1 MFASNACPRDLP
13 APSKASP
20 PAFRRLP
27 ASSKPACPD
36 GRGTAGVAGGSAIL
50 TAVWRCGGDRRV
62 RPHVGH
68 WPARREAGE
77 RDAHGPRCRIAIRA
91 AVRRRSA
98 CSTARRASASAT
110 GSRRKGCARRAPPD
124 RDSRGGAAVRPCGGD
139 RRVRPHA
146 GHWPARRQA
155 GGRDAHGARRRH
167 VRTGRRGRARI
178 RRGRYAALRRECR
191 RTMTGK
197 CARQHA
203 RPARSSNTDG
213 LPRARVFPAHGF
225 SRISRRAGPR
235 RRCVAY
241 SPSCVARWPMS
252 DTS

>member
-20 PAFRRLP
+20 PTFRRLP

-36 GRGTAGVAGGSAIL
+36 GRGTAGVTGGSAARSRAAL
-50 TAVWRCGGDRRV
+50 PDRDSHGGVAVWRCGGV
-62 RPHVGH
+62 AV
-68 WPARREAGE
+68 W
-77 RDAHGPRCRIAIRA
+77 RCGGA

-203 RPARSSNTDG
+203 RPARSSNADG

-241 SPSCVARWPMS
+241 RPSCVARWPMS